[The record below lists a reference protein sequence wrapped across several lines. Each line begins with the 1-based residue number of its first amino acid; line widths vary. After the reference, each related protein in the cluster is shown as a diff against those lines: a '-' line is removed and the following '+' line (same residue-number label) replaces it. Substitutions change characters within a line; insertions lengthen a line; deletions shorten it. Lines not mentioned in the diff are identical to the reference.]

1 MIDVQHLTKRFGDF
15 AAVNDLTFSAQP
27 GEIVG
32 FLGPNGAGKTTT
44 LRILSGFMPPTAG
57 TAIVAGFDVVRD
69 SLEARRRTGYLPESV
84 PLYPDMTVRGY
95 LDFVADLRR
104 VPGRRARIAAV
115 LEQVGMTPR
124 AGSLIRTLS
133 RGMRQRVGLA
143 QALIHDPPVLI
154 LDEPTV
160 GLDPHQVIDV
170 RALVRE
176 LGRERTLIFSTHIL
190 SEAEQVC
197 DRVLILQRGQIV
209 AEGPPDRLR
218 EQLQR
223 GARIL
228 LRLGGQPDPATV
240 ARRLGQVPG
249 VASVEPSP
257 EGFLIEPRAG
267 ADIRGAVNAAAVQA
281 GWAVVELRTATG
293 SLEDIFLEVTSA
305 DVSGP
310 GKPDGLLKSAEGS
323 STPGGASAPGR
334 KTGRKG
340 RG

>member
-57 TAIVAGFDVVRD
+57 TARVAGFDVARE

-104 VPGRRARIAAV
+104 VPDRRARIAAV

-124 AGSLIRTLS
+124 AGSLIRNLS

-143 QALIHDPPVLI
+143 QALVHDPPVLI

-176 LGRERTLIFSTHIL
+176 LGKERTLIFSTHIL

-218 EQLQR
+218 EQLQH

-228 LRLGGQPDPATV
+228 LRLAGQPDPGAV
-240 ARRLGQVPG
+240 AHCLGEVPG
-249 VASVEPSP
+249 VASVEVAPV
-257 EGFLIEPRAG
+257 GYLIEPRTG
-267 ADIRGAVNAAAVQA
+267 TDIRGAVNAAAVGA
-281 GWAVVELRTATG
+281 GWTVVELRPAGG
-293 SLEDIFLEVTSA
+293 SLEDIFLELTSA
-305 DVSGP
+305 EVTGP
-310 GKPDGLLKSAEGS
+310 GGPTE
-323 STPGGASAPGR
+323 PGGADAPGR
-334 KTGRKG
+334 RPRGKG
-340 RG
+340 RQ